1 MQNFHRPLFASLI
14 TSVVL
19 FGCTNPS
26 EDSSQESN
34 QEISPEQWAENYHQ
48 EMQQLVESSEDFAT
62 INALEKTV
70 SQLEGG
76 VLKDWRRSFLDQ
88 NADLYA
94 DLFTDSAATLDWT
107 SGTSEST
114 RTTQGITEATWTP
127 ASGDSHITD
136 FFANIDTVQSISLKV
151 VDIEQASAES
161 NSAISTVETDIR
173 LTLADGNRQQI
184 RGHITLECTRNDA
197 GDWKVNSMTS
207 STLEVLSATRAPA
220 YRDISA
226 DLGLTALPVEDRKEA
241 IRRGGY
247 ALVVADYDQDGMTD
261 MLVGNYGPIN
271 LLRNTGSGFEDVTTA
286 AGLDAEEVIKG
297 AGFVDM
303 DNDGDRDIVMLRFT
317 DSDDDRGDFVIYEN
331 DGDGTF
337 TKHTDLLPRRRSYDT
352 PMPLSLGDYNN
363 DGWIDIYIGFPGVRD
378 FTSGINGSE
387 RPDWQA
393 SQGIWFNKGD
403 WNFEEAEDDNAV
415 VTDNSTYS
423 HAAASTDLDGDG
435 WIDLLVVDDSGR
447 INPVFR
453 NSGNGN
459 FETLGEDS
467 GLNYTGMSMG
477 VTTGDFN
484 NDGLLDIMSSH
495 VALNAGSRI
504 AYSMDGLTE
513 SGTTMDRLMEHVR
526 TKYVDM
532 QLFVNN
538 GDGTF
543 SDITANANLNWSG
556 EAAGAGEWLDYNH
569 DGLLDYYLPNGLYS
583 SGEESLDSL
592 FTRADFL
599 LFGPAAL
606 GETDVETIPFN
617 IMNDVSGGAIF
628 SKSEEGGANPV
639 LTLLRNYKNG
649 GEKPAMSFGGKQ
661 HNALYRNNGDGT
673 FTEVGFLEGVDRL
686 EDGYIVAPVDI
697 DGDGKQDMVL
707 RNTDPA
713 LGYTYQ
719 PVIALHNEL
728 DGNTFTV
735 QLNST
740 SGNTDG
746 LGARVTAYIGTG
758 ETTQIQ
764 SREIRSVNG
773 AVQAEPV
780 AYFGLGDTSVDT
792 ISKVVVTW
800 PGGQQQEVTDITGSR
815 LVITKE

>member
-1 MQNFHRPLFASLI
+1 MTRVMNAFLPALI
-14 TSVVL
+14 LTY
-19 FGCTNPS
+19 GCSTGS
-26 EDSSQESN
+26 EDSSQQSTD
-34 QEISPEQWAENYHQ
+34 ISPETWAENYHQ
-48 EMQQLVESSEDFAT
+48 ELTQLVESSEDFAQ

-70 SQLEGG
+70 ANVKQDILKPLANALTSRDAEAYESLFANATEQISWMGG
-76 VLKDWRRSFLDQ
+76 
-88 NADLYA
+88 
-94 DLFTDSAATLDWT
+94 TH
-107 SGTSEST
+107 SEV
-114 RTTQGITEATWTP
+114 RNTQGLVEQRWTP
-127 ASGDSHITD
+127 DSGDSNISS
-136 FFANIDTVQSISLKV
+136 FFDSVTSIDAADLKV
-151 VDIEQASAES
+151 VDIENQSADL
-161 NSAISTVETDIR
+161 AVVTVESDIR
-173 LTLADGNRQQI
+173 TTLSSGFRQQI
-184 RGHITLECTRNDA
+184 RGHLTFTCTKSDGGWKISSLVSAALEKNTA
-197 GDWKVNSMTS
+197 
-207 STLEVLSATRAPA
+207 ERAPA
-220 YRDISA
+220 YRDMTA
-226 DLGLTALPVEDRKEA
+226 ELGLTSLPVEDRKEA

-271 LLRNTGSGFEDVTTA
+271 LLRNTGSGFEDVTAA
-286 AGLDAEEVIKG
+286 AGLDPEEVIKG

-317 DSDDDRGDFVIYEN
+317 DSDDARGDFVIYEN

-337 TKHTDLLPRRRSYDT
+337 TKHTDLLPRRRQYDT
-352 PMPLSLGDYNN
+352 PMPLSMGDYNN

-393 SQGIWFNKGD
+393 SQGIWFNQGN
-403 WNFEEAEDDNAV
+403 WTFEEAADDNAV
-415 VTDNSTYS
+415 VSDNDTYS

-453 NSGNGN
+453 NSGTGN
-459 FETLGEDS
+459 FETLGQES
-467 GLNYTGMSMG
+467 GLHYTGMSMG

-513 SGTTMDRLMEHVR
+513 QGTTLDRLMEHVR
-526 TKYVDM
+526 NKYVDL

-543 SDITANANLNWSG
+543 TDITANANLNWSG

-583 SGEESLDSL
+583 SGDDSLDSL

-599 LFGPAAL
+599 LFGPSAI
-606 GETDVETIPFN
+606 GEAESGETIPFN

-639 LTLLRNYKNG
+639 LTLLRNYKKG
-649 GEKPAMSFGGKQ
+649 GDKPTMSFGGKQ

-673 FTEVGFLEGVDRL
+673 FTEVAFLEGVDRV
-686 EDGYIVAPVDI
+686 EDGYIIAPVDI
-697 DGDGKQDMVL
+697 DGDGKQDMVM

-713 LGYTYQ
+713 LGYSYQ
-719 PVIALHNEL
+719 PVIALHNEM
-728 DGNTFTV
+728 DGNTLTV
-735 QLNST
+735 KLHSAA
-740 SGNTDG
+740 GNTDG
-746 LGARVTAYIGTG
+746 LGARVTAYIGDS
-758 ETTQIQ
+758 IQ

-780 AYFGLGDTSVDT
+780 AYFGLGSNDISNVDK
-792 ISKVVVTW
+792 IVVTW
-800 PGGQQQEVTDITGSR
+800 PGGHQQEVTDITSGMLR
-815 LVITKE
+815 IDKE

>member
-1 MQNFHRPLFASLI
+1 MISPLRSAIIVSLALGI
-14 TSVVL
+14 
-19 FGCTNPS
+19 GCTNDA
-26 EDSSQESN
+26 EDSSQQTDSVT
-34 QEISPEQWAENYHQ
+34 PEEWAQNYHQ
-48 EMQQLVESSEDFAT
+48 EMEQLVSSSEEFAQ
-62 INALEKTV
+62 INALEQTV
-70 SQLEGG
+70 AEIEVDILKVWTQAFEQKNQEIYEG
-76 VLKDWRRSFLDQ
+76 
-88 NADLYA
+88 
-94 DLFTDSAATLDWT
+94 LFTEGARHLDWT
-107 SGTSEST
+107 SADTITLREGNGLSE
-114 RTTQGITEATWTP
+114 QEWTP
-127 ASGDSHITD
+127 ISGENNLSN
-136 FFANIDTVQSISLKV
+136 FFEEYTSIHSLTVKV
-151 VDIEQASAES
+151 VDIEQSTS
-161 NSAISTVETDIR
+161 NDTQAVVTVETDMR
-173 LTLADGNRQQI
+173 STQSNAFRKQI
-184 RGHITLECTRNDA
+184 RGHITLDCVRETVDA
-197 GDWKVNSMTS
+197 EWKIIAMDA
-207 STLEVLSATRAPA
+207 STLEVLVAQRTPA
-220 YRDISA
+220 YQDVSE
-226 DLGLTALPVEDRKEA
+226 DLGLTSLPIKDRKEA

-271 LLRNTGSGFEDVTTA
+271 LLRNTGSGFEDVTAA

-317 DSDDDRGDFVIYEN
+317 DSDDVRGDFVIYEN

-352 PMPLSLGDYNN
+352 PMPLSMGDYNN

-378 FTSGINGSE
+378 FTSGINAAE

-393 SQGIWFNKGD
+393 SQGIWFNQGN
-403 WNFEEAEDDNAV
+403 WTFEEANDENSVVSDN
-415 VTDNSTYS
+415 DTYA

-453 NSGNGN
+453 NSGSGN

-467 GLNYTGMSMG
+467 GLHYTGMSMG

-495 VALNAGSRI
+495 VALNASSRI

-513 SGTTMDRLMEHVR
+513 PGTTLDRLMEHVR
-526 TKYVDM
+526 NKYVDM

-543 SDITANANLNWSG
+543 TDTTATANLNWSG

-583 SGEESLDSL
+583 SGEDSLDSL

-599 LFGPAAL
+599 LFGPASIGDTSA
-606 GETDVETIPFN
+606 ESIPFN
-617 IMNDVSGGAIF
+617 IVNDVSGGAIF
-628 SKSEEGGANPV
+628 SKSTEGGANPV
-639 LTLLRNYKNG
+639 LTLLRNYKNNTD
-649 GEKPAMSFGGKQ
+649 KPSLSFAGQQ

-673 FTEVGFLEGVDRL
+673 FTEVGFLEGVDRI

-719 PVIALHNEL
+719 PVVALHNNL
-728 DGNTFTV
+728 PGNTLTV
-735 QLNST
+735 QLHSPD
-740 SGNTDG
+740 GNTDG
-746 LGARVTAYIGTG
+746 LGARVTAYIGDS
-758 ETTQIQ
+758 IQ

-780 AYFGLGDTSVDT
+780 AYFGLGENTVDT
-792 ISKVVVTW
+792 ITKIVVTW
-800 PGGQQQEVTDITGSR
+800 PGGAQQEVTSIVDSTLRI
-815 LVITKE
+815 VKE

>member
-1 MQNFHRPLFASLI
+1 MTSPIRSTLAISL
-14 TSVVL
+14 TLSL
-19 FGCTNPS
+19 GCSNTT
-26 EDSSQESN
+26 EDSSQQS
-34 QEISPEQWAENYHQ
+34 SAATPEEWAQNYHQ
-48 EMQQLVESSEDFAT
+48 ELKHLVESSEDFVQ
-62 INALEKTV
+62 INALEQTV
-70 SQLEGG
+70 AQIEVDILNGWSQ
-76 VLKDWRRSFLDQ
+76 SFEQ
-88 NADLYA
+88 QSIETYIQ
-94 DLFTDSAATLDWT
+94 LFTDDARHLDWT
-107 SGTSEST
+107 SNATTPIRDGNGLAEQEWSPTSGENNLS
-114 RTTQGITEATWTP
+114 E
-127 ASGDSHITD
+127 
-136 FFANIDTVQSISLKV
+136 FFAQYTELHSLTVKI
-151 VDIEQASAES
+151 VDIEQASD
-161 NSAISTVETDIR
+161 NDMHAIITVETDIR
-173 LTLADGNRQQI
+173 ATQADGFRKQI
-184 RGHITLECTRNDA
+184 RGHITLECTRSTTDSPWKIKTMDA
-197 GDWKVNSMTS
+197 
-207 STLEVLSATRAPA
+207 STLEVLVATRTPA
-220 YRDISA
+220 YRDVSEE
-226 DLGLTALPVEDRKEA
+226 LGLTDLPIQDRKEA

-271 LLRNTGSGFEDVTTA
+271 LLRNTGSGFEDVTAA

-303 DNDGDRDIVMLRFT
+303 DNDGDRDIVLLRFT
-317 DSDDDRGDFVIYEN
+317 DSDDARGDFVIYEN

-337 TKHTDLLPRRRSYDT
+337 TKHTDLLPRRRNYDT
-352 PMPLSLGDYNN
+352 PMPLSMGDYNN

-378 FTSGINGSE
+378 FTSGINGAE
-387 RPDWQA
+387 RPEWQA
-393 SQGIWFNKGD
+393 SQGIWFNKGN
-403 WNFEEAEDDNAV
+403 WVFEEANDDNAV
-415 VTDNSTYS
+415 VADNNTYA

-453 NSGNGN
+453 NSGSGE

-467 GLNYTGMSMG
+467 GLHYTGMSMG

-495 VALNAGSRI
+495 VALNASSRI
-504 AYSMDGLTE
+504 ASSMDGLTE
-513 SGTTMDRLMEHVR
+513 SGTTLDRLMEHVR
-526 TKYVDM
+526 NKFVDM

-543 SDITANANLNWSG
+543 TDITASANLNWSG

-599 LFGPAAL
+599 LFGPANL
-606 GETDVETIPFN
+606 GDTSAETIPFN
-617 IMNDVSGGAIF
+617 IVNDVSGGAIF
-628 SKSEEGGANPV
+628 SKSTEGGNNPV
-639 LTLLRNYKNG
+639 LTLLRNYTKG
-649 GEKPAMSFGGKQ
+649 TDKPVMSFGGQ
-661 HNALYRNNGDGT
+661 QYNALYRNNGDGT
-673 FTEVGFLEGVDRL
+673 FTEVGFLEGVDRV

-719 PVIALHNEL
+719 PVVALHNDL
-728 DGNTFTV
+728 PGNTLTV
-735 QLNST
+735 YLNSPE
-740 SGNTDG
+740 GNTDG
-746 LGARVTAYIGTG
+746 LGARVTAYVGDSV
-758 ETTQIQ
+758 Q

-780 AYFGLGDTSVDT
+780 AYFGLGDDNLDS
-792 ISKVVVTW
+792 ISKIVVMW
-800 PGGQQQEVTDITGSR
+800 PGGHQQEITNIPDSTLR
-815 LVITKE
+815 IVKE